1 MTSAAL
7 GVAIALSFT
16 SFGSAPKP
24 EGFLAEPASK
34 KGPGVLVLHAWW
46 GLNSDIK
53 ALCNRLAKSGFVA
66 FAPDLF
72 NGKTASTPEAARELT
87 KEHQS
92 KDAEIKAHLLESANY
107 LAERTGKKQIAVL
120 GLSFGAYYALEFSN
134 TEPALVKSVVVF
146 YGTGHE
152 DFAKSKASY
161 LGHFAET
168 DDFEPK
174 EGVDHLATL
183 LREAGRPATIHTY
196 PATGHWF
203 FEPSV
208 KSAYDK
214 KAAELAWKRTLEFLK
229 KN

>member
-7 GVAIALSFT
+7 GAAIALSFT

-24 EGFLAEPASK
+24 EGFLAEPASG

-53 ALCNRLAKSGFVA
+53 AICKRLASSGFVA

-72 NGKTASTPEAARELT
+72 HGKTATTQDEARALT
-87 KEHQS
+87 KEHQPKETEINVQISEAS
-92 KDAEIKAHLLESANY
+92 KF
-107 LAERTGKKQIAVL
+107 LADRSTKKEIAVL
-120 GLSFGAYYALEFSN
+120 GLSFGAYFALEFSN
-134 TEPALVKSVVVF
+134 AEPARVKSVVIF
-146 YGTGHE
+146 YGTGPE

-161 LGHFAET
+161 LGHFAEK

-174 EGVDHLATL
+174 EGVDNLAKL
-183 LREAGRPATIHTY
+183 LHDAGRPATIHTY
-196 PATGHWF
+196 PAAGHWF

-214 KAAELAWKRTLEFLK
+214 KAADLAWKRTLEFLK